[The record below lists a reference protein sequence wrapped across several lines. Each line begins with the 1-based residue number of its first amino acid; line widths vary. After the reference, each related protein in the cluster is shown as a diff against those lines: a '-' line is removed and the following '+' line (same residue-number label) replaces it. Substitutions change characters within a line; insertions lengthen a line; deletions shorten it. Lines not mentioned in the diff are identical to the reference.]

1 MIDTAQD
8 IVIDAPI
15 GKVWAVA
22 SDINAWANLMPGLQ
36 NCVILD
42 QDRSSWILKVGAGGL
57 VRSVKVSV
65 HVERWAGPEEV
76 DFTYRLEG
84 DPVQGG
90 GTYRARALGAHKTEI
105 SLAVRVEGSGQ
116 MAPMWEAL
124 GRPLLPK
131 LARGF
136 AEQFKVEIERRTG
149 VAQAKPAR
157 GAAAWL
163 RTCASRLWAWLR
175 RLAGRPGN
183 TVPYGEA
190 ER

>member
-8 IVIDAPI
+8 IIIDAPI
-15 GKVWAVA
+15 GQVWDVA
-22 SDINAWANLMPGLQ
+22 SDITAWANLMPGLQ
-36 NCVILD
+36 DCVILD

-57 VRSVKVSV
+57 VRSVKVNV
-65 HVERWAGPEEV
+65 HVARWAGPEEV
-76 DFTYRLEG
+76 DFTYSLDG

-90 GTYRARALGAHKTEI
+90 GTYRARALGPQKTEI
-105 SLAVRVEGSGQ
+105 GLAVRVEGSGP

-136 AEQFKVEIERRTG
+136 AEQFKAEIEQRTG
-149 VAQAKPAR
+149 VAQAEPVTGTAGWLRRSIAR
-157 GAAAWL
+157 CLAWL
-163 RTCASRLWAWLR
+163 RGLT
-175 RLAGRPGN
+175 GRSGGQAHCKE
-183 TVPYGEA
+183 V